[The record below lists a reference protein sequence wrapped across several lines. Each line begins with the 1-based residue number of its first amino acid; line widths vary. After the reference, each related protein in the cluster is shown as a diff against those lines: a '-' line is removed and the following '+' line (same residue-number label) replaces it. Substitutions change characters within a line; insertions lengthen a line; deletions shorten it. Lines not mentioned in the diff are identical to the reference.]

1 MFCKKGVFNIFAKF
15 RGKYL
20 YEIVFPIKTQV
31 SNPGVFLL
39 ILQGYLFT
47 EHLWQTAS
55 VDKDGI
61 GNFGDL
67 TSARVH

>member
-1 MFCKKGVFNIFAKF
+1 M
-15 RGKYL
+15 
-20 YEIVFPIKTQV
+20 QV

-61 GNFGDL
+61 GNFGGL